1 MAGGLTVFD
10 EGLKVLYQRPAP
22 KGIDK
27 LDKAELKALIAGG
40 ETATLEMKINPPWQ
54 AELSQRLCGFA
65 NSPLGG
71 MLVFGVEDRSWAI
84 RGVKDPA
91 ATVDEVLNAAGAAN
105 PSIPLVPPGPQI
117 IELEGVKLVVV
128 QVPPNDGILYQAGGA
143 YWLRRGT
150 ITRTMTTEQVS
161 EYMHRQGLL
170 AWETQPNLKASLD
183 DLDWRKIERYL
194 QHLSEV
200 AGRPSRVSDPLQL
213 LQLLECAVAVA
224 DGAAGDQNEKVVRP
238 TNAGLLLFGE
248 APRYFYPQAEVICT
262 YYKDDTGVRRYEDRR
277 IITGSISE
285 QIEQAYAFLK
295 LYTPVAARVEG
306 LNRIDE
312 PALPLE
318 ALREAV
324 VNALVHRDYSLRGEA
339 VRIFYYSNRVEIHN
353 PGLLVPGLSLEEL
366 KQGRSRSKPRN
377 PVIASI
383 LRDMPGNY
391 MERVGTGIPFIL
403 NQMRT
408 LNLPDPEFNELG
420 EFVVT
425 FWLGKPST
433 TRPTASG
440 LPTQSEQPPPRLPA
454 PGPEPLILSERE
466 ARQRKALDYVRQHGY
481 ITNSL
486 YQKLGGVSE
495 STATRDLEGLVEL
508 GSLKRTGRGPSRRYL
523 L

>member
-1 MAGGLTVFD
+1 MTVFD
-10 EGLKVLYQRPAP
+10 EGLTVLSWKAPP
-22 KGIDK
+22 KGIGI
-27 LDKAELKALIAGG
+27 LDKSELKALIEGG

-105 PSIPLVPPGPQI
+105 PPIPLAPPGPQVI
-117 IELEGVKLVVV
+117 DLDGVKLVVV

-170 AWETQPNLKASLD
+170 AWETQPNLKSSMD
-183 DLDWRKIERYL
+183 DLDWRKVERYL

-213 LQLLECAVAVA
+213 LQLLECAVEI
-224 DGAAGDQNEKVVRP
+224 AGGSGGSNQKAVRP

-295 LYTPVAARVEG
+295 LYTPVAGRVEG

-366 KQGRSRSKPRN
+366 KQGHSRSKPRN

-403 NQMRT
+403 NQMRS

-425 FWLGKPST
+425 FWLGQPSA
-433 TRPTASG
+433 TRPPISG
-440 LPTQSEQPPPRLPA
+440 LTTQSEQPPSRPLA
-454 PGPEPLILSERE
+454 SSPEPLILNERE